1 MKIQKT
7 TPFCQKDYNYIDN
20 LIDKLPMFEPKKKP
34 EDEKIEVAFGKIRCD
49 PVHAV
54 NGKELINLF
63 WPKNR
68 HFVRFYGRNRVII

>member
-1 MKIQKT
+1 
-7 TPFCQKDYNYIDN
+7 
-20 LIDKLPMFEPKKKP
+20 MFEPKKEP

-54 NGKELINLF
+54 NGMELINLF